1 MKVIAFTGS
10 GGCGKT
16 FGATD
21 LKKRLEEDGK
31 VVHHGYICEKNKKSI
46 NRQVGDMGLPIN
58 ENTSFEAQS
67 TIMKMYL
74 EGDIETRKIAEP
86 SDYII
91 YDRSPF
97 DHLAY
102 SKRALSFTEYDKIFD
117 MTQEHM
123 KKYPL
128 DKCFWMSPI
137 TGEIEAD
144 GGRST
149 NKDFQTEIH
158 NIFEDIFTSP
168 KNKQVIEPTTLCQI
182 TRDDLTERLDYPYK
196 ITTMLK

>member
-1 MKVIAFTGS
+1 MKILAFSGS
-10 GGCGKT
+10 GGTGKT
-16 FGATD
+16 FGALD
-21 LKKRLEEDGK
+21 LVKRLEEDGF
-31 VVHHGYICEKNKKSI
+31 VVHHGYICEKNKESI
-46 NRQVGDMGLPIN
+46 NRQVKEMGFPIN
-58 ENTSFEAQS
+58 ENTNFEAQS
-67 TIMKMYL
+67 KIMEMYL
-74 EGDIETRKIAEP
+74 EGDKETREIAEP
-86 SDYII
+86 ADFII
-91 YDRSPF
+91 YDRTPF

-117 MTQEHM
+117 MTRAHM

-128 DKCFWMSPI
+128 DKCFWMSPLSDGI
-137 TGEIEAD
+137 KAD

-168 KNKQVIEPTTLCQI
+168 PNKQIIESTTLCQI
-182 TRDDLTERLDYPYK
+182 TRQDLKERLDYPYK